1 VTHPDRRGFLAA
13 GALSV
18 ATGALG
24 ALAAGLR
31 LLVPRVSYEPKSRF
45 PVGRPEE
52 FPPGTATFLPERRLF
67 VIRSP
72 DGFHAVSS
80 VCTHLGCNVGPRARG
95 GLVCPCHGS
104 VFGADG
110 TLVEGPAG
118 SSLTCY
124 RIDLD
129 RRGELF
135 VDRERIVTPDSRF
148 EV

>member
-18 ATGALG
+18 VAGALG

-52 FPPGTATFLPERRLF
+52 FPPGATFLPERRLF

-80 VCTHLGCNVGPRARG
+80 VCTHLGCNVGQRARG
-95 GLVCPCHGS
+95 GLACPCHGS
-104 VFGADG
+104 VFDADG

-118 SSLTCY
+118 ASLTCY
-124 RIDLD
+124 GIGLD

-135 VDRERIVTPDSRF
+135 VDRERIVTPDSRL